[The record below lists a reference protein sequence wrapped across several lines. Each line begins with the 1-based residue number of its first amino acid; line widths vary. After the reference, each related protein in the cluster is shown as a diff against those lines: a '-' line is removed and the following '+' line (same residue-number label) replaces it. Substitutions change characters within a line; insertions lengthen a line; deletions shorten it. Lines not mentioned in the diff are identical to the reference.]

1 MPASRSHDRRFLG
14 RQKQNLNHF
23 VIHPRTG
30 IAQDGLV
37 QATLFG
43 KSYRRQNL
51 RLEQARRALFR
62 HEIAVALEETQRRLG
77 SGDSESLELLRIEA
91 QLLYLARGLEG
102 RRVSSARLFRL
113 DLANVARR
121 NEADTAYARALVIAQ
136 AAARELAA
144 DGRKWG

>member
-1 MPASRSHDRRFLG
+1 M
-14 RQKQNLNHF
+14 
-23 VIHPRTG
+23 
-30 IAQDGLV
+30 
-37 QATLFG
+37 
-43 KSYRRQNL
+43 
-51 RLEQARRALFR
+51 
-62 HEIAVALEETQRRLG
+62 ALEETQRRLG

>member
-1 MPASRSHDRRFLG
+1 MIYLRAR
-14 RQKQNLNHF
+14 
-23 VIHPRTG
+23 

-43 KSYRRQNL
+43 KSYRRQNP

-62 HEIAVALEETQRRLG
+62 HEIALALAETQRRLAA
-77 SGDSESLELLRIEA
+77 GDTNGLELLRIEA

-113 DLANVARR
+113 DLADVARR
-121 NEADTAYARALVIAQ
+121 NEAHRAYARALIISQ

-144 DGRKWG
+144 EAKTWA